1 MISKSI
7 EQAFNDQLREEIFSF
22 YLYLSMSA
30 HFEAQQYKGLAK
42 WMRVQA
48 DEEMGHAMR
57 FFEQLNERGGGVTL
71 QAIKK
76 PQASWKSALAAFS
89 AAAEHERFI
98 TSRIHALVDQ
108 ACAEKDHASVEF
120 LQWFVK
126 EQVEEE
132 AALEPIIEQLKRIG
146 DSVGGLYYLD
156 HRLGKRSEE

>member
-1 MISKSI
+1 MIGKGM
-7 EQAFNDQLREEIFSF
+7 EQAFNDQVREEMYSF

-30 HFEAQQYKGLAK
+30 HFEALQYKGLAK

-48 DEEMGHAMR
+48 DEEMGHAMK
-57 FFEQLNERGGGVTL
+57 FFEQLNERGGSVTL

-76 PQASWKSALAAFS
+76 PQASWKSALAVFA

-108 ACAEKDHASVEF
+108 ASAEKDHASIEF

-132 AALEPIIEQLKRIG
+132 AALDPIVEQLKRIG

-156 HRLGKRSEE
+156 HRLGKRGKE